1 MRQPAS
7 IAWPAPGDV
16 MKIQSVQQLM
26 TTAMTYTLDME
37 EKIAQAAPTMADA
50 ASDPDLKELFSKTAT
65 KSKDYASKV
74 EQAFG
79 ALGEKVERNDNHIT
93 DAMIK
98 EVQEMIKN
106 TDSGPVRDSALIV
119 AANQQQLFRVAS
131 YGSLVSYAK
140 TLGKQDA
147 VKGVAESLED
157 SKNGDKKFTEL
168 AESKINAAAAKAGKN
183 AMQAA

>member
-1 MRQPAS
+1 
-7 IAWPAPGDV
+7 

-37 EKIAQAAPTMADA
+37 DKLAAAAPTMADA
-50 ASDPDLKELFSKTAT
+50 SFDPDLKELFSKTAT

-74 EQAFG
+74 EQAFT
-79 ALGEKVERNDNHIT
+79 AIGEKVQRNDNHIT

-98 EVQEMIKN
+98 EVEEMIKN

-131 YGSLVSYAK
+131 YGSLASYAK
-140 TLGKQDA
+140 TIGKQDA
-147 VKGVAESLED
+147 VKGITESLED

-168 AESKINAAAAKAGKN
+168 AESKINVAAAKAGEQ
-183 AMQAA
+183 AMQTA

>member
-1 MRQPAS
+1 
-7 IAWPAPGDV
+7 

-26 TTAMTYTLDME
+26 TTAMTYVLDME
-37 EKIAQAAPTMADA
+37 EKLAQAAPTMADA
-50 ASDPDLKELFSKTAT
+50 VSDPELKELFSKTAT
-65 KSKDYASKV
+65 KSKEYAGKV

-79 ALGEKVERNDNHIT
+79 ALGEKVQRNDNHIT

-106 TDSGPVRDSALIV
+106 TDAGPVRDAALIV

-131 YGSLVSYAK
+131 YGSLESYAK

-147 VKGVAESLED
+147 VKGLTESLED

-168 AESKINAAAAKAGKN
+168 AERKINQEAVKAGDR
-183 AMQAA
+183 AMQAV

>member
-1 MRQPAS
+1 
-7 IAWPAPGDV
+7 
-16 MKIQSVQQLM
+16 MKIQNVQQLM
-26 TTAMTYTLDME
+26 TTAMTYVLDME
-37 EKIAQAAPTMADA
+37 EKLAKAAPEMAE
-50 ASDPDLKELFSKTAT
+50 ASSDSELKELFSKTST

-79 ALGEKVERNDNHIT
+79 ALGEEVQRNDNHIT

-106 TDSGPVRDSALIV
+106 TDAGPVRDAALIV

-131 YGSLVSYAK
+131 YGSLESYAK
-140 TLGKQDA
+140 VIGKQDA
-147 VKGVAESLED
+147 LKNIAESLED

-168 AESKINAAAAKAGKN
+168 AESKINQEAAKAGGKSK
-183 AMQAA
+183 QAA